1 MEKKG
6 EQQGRA
12 SETLKRVAQLVRE
25 KLDGEMPYNP
35 DTFAET
41 YNENVHNLG
50 RDPGAR
56 AE

>member
-1 MEKKG
+1 M
-6 EQQGRA
+6 
-12 SETLKRVAQLVRE
+12 RE

-50 RDPGAR
+50 QDPGSR
-56 AE
+56 ANQTKIE